1 MFSFPPVGEST
12 QGGTI
17 MKHRF
22 ILQIIVILAIA
33 YGCTST
39 RPESQGDRETL
50 DRETSSAI
58 TQFRN
63 KDLGMSGWF
72 AEAYG
77 YAVFPSVG
85 KGGIGVG
92 GAYGR
97 GQVYRQGRQLGYATL
112 KQVTVGFQLG
122 GQAYSEIIF
131 FKDMAALD
139 EFIRGNYE
147 FDAQAS
153 AVALTAGASVDAA
166 YNGGVAIFTM
176 TKGGLMYEASVGG
189 QKFSY
194 VTR

>member
-1 MFSFPPVGEST
+1 
-12 QGGTI
+12 
-17 MKHRF
+17 MKHGL
-22 ILQIIVILAIA
+22 ILQTIVIMTIA
-33 YGCTST
+33 HGCAST

-50 DRETSSAI
+50 DKETSAAI
-58 TQFRN
+58 TRFRN
-63 KDLGMSGWF
+63 KDPGMKGWF

-97 GQVYRQGRQLGYATL
+97 GQVYAQGRHVGYATL
-112 KQVTVGFQLG
+112 KQITVGFQLG
-122 GQAYSEIIF
+122 GQVYSEIIF
-131 FKDMAALD
+131 FKDKTALD

-147 FDAQAS
+147 FDARAS
-153 AVALTAGASVDAA
+153 AVALTVGAAIDAA

-176 TKGGLMYEASVGG
+176 AKGGLMYEASVGG